1 MKKGSTRITALLAG
15 ILLLGAALLGAAGCG
30 ITVKAEN
37 LMKDIA
43 PGKAEEKTADNAF
56 VQSMANFAVGLFQK
70 TANRQENTLLSP
82 LSVMMALAMT
92 ANGADTQTLA
102 EMEQVLGGGMPI
114 EELNK
119 YLYAY
124 GKGLP
129 SEKGAR
135 LQLAN
140 SIWFR
145 EQEELLQVEKEFL
158 QTNADYYQAAAYR
171 SPFDAGTVRDIN
183 NWVKKSTDGLIEE
196 ILQEIDE
203 DVIMYLV
210 NALAFEAEWQ
220 TNYEKNQ
227 IFEGNFTAANG
238 EKRAADLMRSKEARY
253 IDDGRATGF
262 IKDYKGGHYSFAA
275 LLPNEE
281 VPIEEYIAS
290 LSGEGLL
297 AVIKN
302 AEAEGVEAI
311 LPKFS
316 YAYTVEM
323 NDALRELG
331 MPTAFDR
338 MWADFSRL
346 GHASDDNTESGG
358 ADHNLSI
365 GQVLHKTFIT
375 VDERG
380 TKAGAATKVEIVSE
394 GVEMLAHTV
403 KLDRPFVY
411 MILENGT
418 GLPIFIGAVM
428 DIGK

>member
-1 MKKGSTRITALLAG
+1 M
-15 ILLLGAALLGAAGCG
+15 
-30 ITVKAEN
+30 
-37 LMKDIA
+37 
-43 PGKAEEKTADNAF
+43 
-56 VQSMANFAVGLFQK
+56 
-70 TANRQENTLLSP
+70 
-82 LSVMMALAMT
+82 
-92 ANGADTQTLA
+92 
-102 EMEQVLGGGMPI
+102 
-114 EELNK
+114 
-119 YLYAY
+119 
-124 GKGLP
+124 
-129 SEKGAR
+129 
-135 LQLAN
+135 
-140 SIWFR
+140 
-145 EQEELLQVEKEFL
+145 
-158 QTNADYYQAAAYR
+158 
-171 SPFDAGTVRDIN
+171 
-183 NWVKKSTDGLIEE
+183 
-196 ILQEIDE
+196 
-203 DVIMYLV
+203 
-210 NALAFEAEWQ
+210 
-220 TNYEKNQ
+220 
-227 IFEGNFTAANG
+227 
-238 EKRAADLMRSKEARY
+238 
-253 IDDGRATGF
+253 
-262 IKDYKGGHYSFAA
+262 
-275 LLPNEE
+275 
-281 VPIEEYIAS
+281 
-290 LSGEGLL
+290 
-297 AVIKN
+297 IKN